1 MDKIRKVEQLLKLQA
16 DYKKYMEVSGE
27 AELDLE
33 ELDQVAAA
41 TDAPYERFYNQFL
54 KNLK

>member
-16 DYKKYMEVSGE
+16 DYKKYMEMNGE
-27 AELDLE
+27 AELDLD